1 MIRQRTTLGLLGFGL
16 VTLGLL
22 RARLTFGLL
31 PERLTL
37 IFDGSCDFCTR
48 TVRFLRVLDRHNRLT
63 MVPFQQPGLPESHGL
78 TVAQCEQS
86 IWALTPDGFPYS
98 AAAAT
103 NLTVATALGSAVP
116 LWLYA
121 IPGVTALQERAYH
134 AVAVIRSHIPGDTPY
149 CEQHPEECGKA

>member
-1 MIRQRTTLGLLGFGL
+1 MTLRRTILGMLGVGL
-16 VTLGLL
+16 ATAGVL

-48 TVRFLRVLDRHNRLT
+48 TVRFFRALDRHERLT
-63 MVPFQQPGLPESHGL
+63 IVPFQQPGLPESHGL
-78 TVAQCEQS
+78 TIAQCEQS

-98 AAAAT
+98 AAAAA
-103 NLTVATALGSAVP
+103 NLTAATALGSAVP

-121 IPGVTALQERAYH
+121 IPLVTALQERAYH
-134 AVAVIRSHIPGDTPY
+134 AIAAIRSHIPGDKPY
-149 CEQHPEECGKA
+149 CEQHPAECGKA